1 LYPIKLTFDVIK
13 KIFTAAVK
21 KIRFAI
27 EKRRVMRYNK
37 KEREA
42 LIEVSKSGFMIEA
55 EKEGK
60 TDEI

>member
-1 LYPIKLTFDVIK
+1 
-13 KIFTAAVK
+13 
-21 KIRFAI
+21 
-27 EKRRVMRYNK
+27 MRYNK